1 MAKSLTAKVG
11 AYSSVVGGGV
21 HIHEPDGRFAGQV
34 AFMCQTDTLRDKALQ
49 MAMSEVIA
57 KALNELFAARQAPA
71 DVPTPLTDYERKV
84 AQMKEDFP
92 NGI

>member
-49 MAMSEVIA
+49 IAMSEAIA

>member
-34 AFMCQTDTLRDKALQ
+34 AFMCQTDTMRDKALQ
-49 MAMSEVIA
+49 IAMSEAIA
-57 KALNELFAARQAPA
+57 KALNDLFDARPTPSAESASAARG
-71 DVPTPLTDYERKV
+71 E
-84 AQMKEDFP
+84 E
-92 NGI
+92 G

>member
-34 AFMCQTDTLRDKALQ
+34 ES
-49 MAMSEVIA
+49 MARMLDAMATRE
-57 KALNELFAARQAPA
+57 AARHIA
-71 DVPTPLTDYERKV
+71 DGQIKP
-84 AQMKEDFP
+84 
-92 NGI
+92 